1 MCSMYCVSEERRP
14 RAREI
19 GIQTGIFSPG
29 ELNSITDVS
38 GVMVGHCTVFHGEG
52 KLVPGKGPARTG
64 VTSILPH
71 SGNVF
76 REKVP
81 GAACVFNGYGKSVGL
96 QQMNETG
103 TLETPILLTNTLNV
117 GIVAD
122 ALVEWCIERND
133 DIGITTSTVNPV
145 VGEVNDGYLNDIQGR
160 HVRKEHVFAAIE
172 GAKPSPVEEGSV
184 GAGTGSSCLGW
195 KGGIGTSSRVLPE
208 SLGGYAV
215 GVLVQSNFGGV
226 LTVDGVPVGRRLGRF
241 AYRDHLEDSSSE
253 PIEEDGSVMVV
264 AASDAP
270 LDHRQLRRLA
280 ARASLGLARTGFYGS
295 NGSGD
300 FFLAFSTAL
309 RIPHEG
315 AGMLNADLVA
325 NDAMSALF
333 LAVVEAT
340 EEAVLNSML
349 RATTVVGRDGHVV
362 EAINIA
368 ELLDVM
374 REFGRLV
381 R

>member
-1 MCSMYCVSEERRP
+1 MWCVSEESRP
-14 RAREI
+14 RARDI
-19 GIQTGIFSPG
+19 RIQTGIFSPG
-29 ELNSITDVS
+29 KLNAITDVS
-38 GVMVGHCTVFHGEG
+38 GVMVGHCTVCHGEG

-64 VTSILPH
+64 VTAILPH

-81 GAACVFNGYGKSVGL
+81 AAALVFNGYGKSVGL
-96 QQMNETG
+96 HQMNETG
-103 TLETPILLTNTLNV
+103 TLETPVILSNTLNV

-122 ALVEWCIERND
+122 ALVEWCIAKND

-160 HVRKEHVFAAIE
+160 HVRREHVFAAVE
-172 GAKPSPVEEGSV
+172 GATSGPVREGSV
-184 GAGTGSSCLGW
+184 GAGTGSTCLGW
-195 KGGIGTSSRVLPE
+195 KGGIGTSSRVLPG
-208 SLGGYAV
+208 SLGGYTV

-226 LTVDGVPVGRRLGRF
+226 LTVDGVPVGRELGRY
-241 AYRDHLEDSSSE
+241 AYRDHLEDSSPE
-253 PIEEDGSVMVV
+253 RIEDDGSVMVV
-264 AASDAP
+264 VASDAP

-315 AGMLNADLVA
+315 EAMLNADVVA
-325 NDAMSALF
+325 NDSMSALF

-349 RATTVVGRDGHVV
+349 KATTVVGRDGHVV
-362 EAINIA
+362 EAIDIA
-368 ELLDVM
+368 ELSALM
-374 REFGRLV
+374 REYKRFGR
-381 R
+381 